1 MSRTKLG
8 GITLG
13 VAIAACAWCQ
23 SSTDRNA
30 TTAPKPD
37 RGAIGEIGAGA
48 RSIGVGTVKGAGDLA
63 KGAGKGVAYIGT
75 LHPIDASAYV
85 AKGAAGAGK
94 NVAIGTADG
103 AGKVTK
109 GIGRAFK
116 HLF

>member
-23 SSTDRNA
+23 SSADQNA
-30 TTAPKPD
+30 TAPKPD

-48 RSIGVGTVKGAGDLA
+48 RSIGSGTARGAGDLA
-63 KGAGKGVAYIGT
+63 KGAGRGVAYLGT